1 VTQPKPYFHITWL
14 SLVLLVF
21 TTFNSLAASSIN
33 EVEKDT
39 VLAQV
44 VYGDQ
49 YLFVGIDT
57 MSLNQLTAY
66 HDSLKLL
73 SPAPEELISQLHI
86 FLKIRTMKFDEIYE
100 TIDSLFELE
109 EVPFALINEL
119 NKYISDHQNDNRY
132 FAQEIIDTSQYPAD
146 YYYHNWNTITP
157 NPYNATKLSASDSVI
172 NLKLIG
178 TSQSP
183 AFFMPVTDVLTSK
196 FGWRDG
202 RMHKGIDMDL
212 QVWDTVVTAFS
223 GMVRVARTYSGY
235 GRVVVVR
242 HFNGLETLYAHLHR
256 IKVKP
261 GQIVEAGELV
271 GLGGSSGQSTG
282 SHLHWE
288 VRFKGVPINP
298 LNFIDYKSQTL
309 IDEILVLHKTKNG
322 FAGYP
327 KGSVFYNVQN
337 GDYLYKIAKQYGT
350 TVTKICKLNGINR
363 NSNLRVGQK
372 IRVI

>member
-1 VTQPKPYFHITWL
+1 MTKPKPYFHIQWV
-14 SLVLLVF
+14 SLLLLVF
-21 TTFNSLAASSIN
+21 TTINTQAAFSIN
-33 EVEKDT
+33 EVKKDT

-57 MSLNQLTAY
+57 MSLSQLTAY
-66 HDSLKLL
+66 HDSLKTL
-73 SPAPEELISQLHI
+73 SPAPEELIAQLHI

-119 NKYISDHQNDNRY
+119 NKYISDHQNDNNF
-132 FAQEIIDTSQYPAD
+132 FAQEIIDTSEYPAD

-157 NPYNATKLSASDSVI
+157 NPYNATKLSETDSVI
-172 NLKLIG
+172 NLHLIG
-178 TSQSP
+178 TRQSP

-196 FGWRDG
+196 FGWRNG

-261 GQIVEAGELV
+261 GQIVKAGELI

-309 IDEILVLHKTKNG
+309 IDETLVLHKTKHG

-337 GDYLYKIAKQYGT
+337 GDYLYKIARQYGT
-350 TVTKICKLNGINR
+350 TVSQICKLNGINR